1 MNEPEVLI
9 LDEPTR
15 GVDVG
20 AKYEIY
26 TIINKLAQQQSAI
39 LVVSSEME
47 ELMGICDR
55 ILVMSRGKITGV
67 CSREEFDQNRIM
79 EMALAGGED
88 A

>member
-1 MNEPEVLI
+1 
-9 LDEPTR
+9 
-15 GVDVG
+15 
-20 AKYEIY
+20 
-26 TIINKLAQQQSAI
+26 
-39 LVVSSEME
+39 ME